1 MDRKLKA
8 LFLIDE
14 YLPNI
19 SQAIRTV
26 DNYATY
32 LSSYWSVTVA
42 TLQDTV
48 IGKEVDYRMIS
59 AKNKKDLKYI
69 LLSERYDIVYV
80 HSSSLLAIAKLIAD
94 KNNVPVVTTL
104 HTNELANIVKR
115 NKIKMFA
122 KKEIARYI
130 RILNFMDEVFV
141 SSPFVAEDLREN
153 GFVGKVSYLPLG
165 SDLDT
170 DTRKTKLLEV
180 ANNEYNL
187 KDCKNVLVSVGNVRK
202 TKRFDFVLK
211 ALKVVKDRGVD
222 FKYFV
227 VGPGEE
233 IGSLQSL
240 AKKLEISDNVSFLGK
255 TQDYKMSALLARADV
270 LLYPSTYDYY
280 GMAKIESAGFGTA
293 GIYIQ
298 DSFVS
303 SEVFDQINGYVS
315 NNSIIDY
322 AETIVNVLSN
332 KTQLKKVGSNAYN
345 DLYITWDQCS
355 ERLKSRIE
363 GIIIEQNKLS
373 RRLKK

>member
-32 LSSYWSVTVA
+32 LSSCWSVTVA

-80 HSSSLLAIAKLIAD
+80 HSSSLLAIGKLIAD

-141 SSPFVAEDLREN
+141 SSPFVAEIHSLPMVIQ
-153 GFVGKVSYLPLG
+153 FGKYSQSMGV
-165 SDLDT
+165 
-170 DTRKTKLLEV
+170 K
-180 ANNEYNL
+180 
-187 KDCKNVLVSVGNVRK
+187 VLHFS
-202 TKRFDFVLK
+202 
-211 ALKVVKDRGVD
+211 
-222 FKYFV
+222 
-227 VGPGEE
+227 
-233 IGSLQSL
+233 
-240 AKKLEISDNVSFLGK
+240 SF
-255 TQDYKMSALLARADV
+255 
-270 LLYPSTYDYY
+270 
-280 GMAKIESAGFGTA
+280 
-293 GIYIQ
+293 
-298 DSFVS
+298 
-303 SEVFDQINGYVS
+303 
-315 NNSIIDY
+315 
-322 AETIVNVLSN
+322 
-332 KTQLKKVGSNAYN
+332 
-345 DLYITWDQCS
+345 
-355 ERLKSRIE
+355 
-363 GIIIEQNKLS
+363 
-373 RRLKK
+373 